1 MTAGALTGRKYSTP
15 MFGLG
20 MTELLVILG
29 IALLV
34 FGPKKLPD
42 LATSLG
48 KAIRQFRRAT
58 TDLQDQL
65 ELDENVKR
73 PINELKAALRDEPA
87 PVVPPAPS
95 PAASTPAV
103 SKPPPVGSIA
113 VPAGAVPAGVGAAVA
128 NAPAAEAAPAAS
140 SKKD

>member
-1 MTAGALTGRKYSTP
+1 

-20 MTELLVILG
+20 TTELLVILA

-42 LATSLG
+42 LASSLG
-48 KAIRQFRRAT
+48 KAIRSFRRAT

-73 PINELKAALRDEPA
+73 PLNELKSALRDDPA
-87 PVVPPAPS
+87 PAVAPTPPPAATAPRA
-95 PAASTPAV
+95 PVDAV
-103 SKPPPVGSIA
+103 SPPA
-113 VPAGAVPAGVGAAVA
+113 T
-128 NAPAAEAAPAAS
+128 
-140 SKKD
+140 KKD

>member
-1 MTAGALTGRKYSTP
+1 

-87 PVVPPAPS
+87 PVVAPPPS
-95 PAASTPAV
+95 KPAV
-103 SKPPPVGSIA
+103 APVSSA
-113 VPAGAVPAGVGAAVA
+113 AAPVVSSAGK
-128 NAPAAEAAPAAS
+128 AAEPAEA
-140 SKKD
+140 KKE

>member
-1 MTAGALTGRKYSTP
+1 

-87 PVVPPAPS
+87 PVVPPAPA
-95 PAASTPAV
+95 PAVSTPAV

-113 VPAGAVPAGVGAAVA
+113 VPAGAVPAAVGAAVA

>member
-1 MTAGALTGRKYSTP
+1 

>member
-1 MTAGALTGRKYSTP
+1 

-95 PAASTPAV
+95 PAASTAAV